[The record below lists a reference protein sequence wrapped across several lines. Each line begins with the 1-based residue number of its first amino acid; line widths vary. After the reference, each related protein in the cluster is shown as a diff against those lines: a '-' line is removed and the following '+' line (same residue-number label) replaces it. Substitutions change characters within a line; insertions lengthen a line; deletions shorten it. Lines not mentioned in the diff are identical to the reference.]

1 MIFVI
6 FRYKDAYFCE
16 FVTLLINFFYI
27 CSTMDT
33 RLNKYTSP
41 EMEII
46 GMLSEQYMLTVSG
59 LGSNEELLEDPDDY
73 IDFFE

>member
-1 MIFVI
+1 
-6 FRYKDAYFCE
+6 
-16 FVTLLINFFYI
+16 
-27 CSTMDT
+27 MDT
-33 RLNKYTSP
+33 KLNKYASP